1 MLKPVR
7 SGTGGSEPPTLF
19 DTLIRFWTRWG
30 RGVPANW
37 GLDQVALLAEVCRAG
52 ICLDRQIWDDGEV
65 PGRTAF
71 EVRRGQQADWPA
83 DWLDS
88 PVDTMWVDDDEFK
101 GEAGDPSSL
110 VLGYMADSVEHR
122 FACNLRRPAEL
133 IALQMT
139 AEGASVL
146 GRPESAVA
154 SQMLHLVDRWS
165 PLPLRERGRRQ
176 KTVRFS
182 RPREPYQLLVLPDGR
197 ASLGLSA
204 AMGRQPPAA

>member
-1 MLKPVR
+1 
-7 SGTGGSEPPTLF
+7 
-19 DTLIRFWTRWG
+19 
-30 RGVPANW
+30 
-37 GLDQVALLAEVCRAG
+37 VALLVEVSRAG
-52 ICLDRQIWDDGEV
+52 ICLDRQIWDDGAV

-71 EVRRGQQADWPA
+71 EIRRGRQEDWPA

-122 FACNLRRPAEL
+122 YACNLRRPAEL
-133 IALQMT
+133 VALQMT

-146 GRPESAVA
+146 ERPESAVA
-154 SQMLHLVDRWS
+154 SQMLQLVDRWS
-165 PLPLRERGRRQ
+165 PLPLSERGRLQ

-197 ASLGLSA
+197 ASFGLSA
-204 AMGRQPPAA
+204 ATGRQPTTP